1 MNIAIRERLRGS
13 IMVTYLQA
21 VAAEGGPQ

>member
-1 MNIAIRERLRGS
+1 MKIAVRERLRGS
-13 IMVTYLQA
+13 IMVTYSQA